1 MPHFALGELQG
12 LAGQQEAFWAL
23 DSTDAWAEEC
33 GLCSHNKLG
42 HRAWFLLVLCTKP
55 IPTPPPT
62 LVCRDPRFWVW

>member
-42 HRAWFLLVLCTKP
+42 QSLVP
-55 IPTPPPT
+55 AGT
-62 LVCRDPRFWVW
+62 LYQANPNTTSHPGVQRP